1 MIYGPRKCERPFTR
15 ALCPLGIRFA
25 GGAEYRQGTE
35 GASRLL
41 LGKAAA
47 PRRATIQGQ
56 IVTAV
61 RAGGWR
67 GSSQERAVD
76 SYSSHGVVK

>member
-1 MIYGPRKCERPFTR
+1 MVQEKCERPLTR
-15 ALCPLGIRFA
+15 ALCPLGIRLA
-25 GGAEYRQGTE
+25 GGAEYRLGTG

-41 LGKAAA
+41 LVKAAA

-56 IVTAV
+56 VVTAG

-67 GSSQERAVD
+67 GSSREQGD
-76 SYSSHGVVK
+76 